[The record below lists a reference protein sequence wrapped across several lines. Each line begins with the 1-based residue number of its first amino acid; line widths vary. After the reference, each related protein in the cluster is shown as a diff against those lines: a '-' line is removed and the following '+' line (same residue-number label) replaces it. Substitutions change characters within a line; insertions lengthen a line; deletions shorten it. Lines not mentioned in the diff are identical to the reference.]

1 MILLRNLKQG
11 SVNLST
17 LLYNFL
23 WVMNCRENK
32 QIKP

>member
-17 LLYNFL
+17 LLYSFL